1 MKNKPQKSF
10 AYEYRA
16 KGHCIKY
23 PELRAKGH
31 WIEYPELS
39 DACFDYY
46 QCSEC
51 KRVIKVVRGGSLSQ
65 FPFCHCGAD
74 MRGEQSNE

>member
-1 MKNKPQKSF
+1 MEVDEMKNKPQKSF

-16 KGHCIKY
+16 KGH
-23 PELRAKGH
+23 
-31 WIEYPELS
+31 WIEYPELNDS
-39 DACFDYY
+39 LFDYY
-46 QCSEC
+46 KCSEC

-74 MRGEQSNE
+74 MRGEK